1 MIPKIIRKSKAEIIE
16 ICRKHQIRELSLF
29 GSQVRGDFTDESDFD
44 FLVDFLPEAKV
55 GFIELGRIQY
65 ELEDVVKTD
74 VDLVPKSGLKP
85 LIKHSVLLEA
95 EIIYAV

>member
-1 MIPKIIRKSKAEIIE
+1 MIPKVIRKSKAEIIE

-44 FLVDFLPEAKV
+44 FLVDFLPEAKI
-55 GFIELGRIQY
+55 GFIELGRIQF
-65 ELEDVVKTD
+65 ELEDVVNTE

-85 LIKHSVLLEA
+85 IIKESVLSEA
-95 EIIYAV
+95 EIIYAA